1 MYEQCL
7 NKLLPGRNMSFQL
20 MIQRRGSRHVHRLTP
35 SGAQAPALLTWMR
48 KVPLVLEPNF
58 FFIYQYLR
66 IKITL
71 SLSSIPPKCVLISD
85 GAFILVLVRIS
96 PDMLRGAHNPHAPL
110 PPPPPLSAQA
120 VLSARPNV
128 CRLLLWPA
136 ASDNRCLCNPPT
148 LFGDKLITTLA
159 PLKTLRRN
167 WSDVS

>member
-85 GAFILVLVRIS
+85 GAFIFSSCENFALTCSAAL
-96 PDMLRGAHNPHAPL
+96 GASL
-110 PPPPPLSAQA
+110 PPH
-120 VLSARPNV
+120 
-128 CRLLLWPA
+128 LLLLLYVFFINLQKD
-136 ASDNRCLCNPPT
+136 SSCLLLYGIHP
-148 LFGDKLITTLA
+148 
-159 PLKTLRRN
+159 
-167 WSDVS
+167 S

>member
-48 KVPLVLEPNF
+48 KVPLVLEPIF

-66 IKITL
+66 IKMTL

-85 GAFILVLVRIS
+85 GAFIFSSCENFAPTCSAALIS
-96 PDMLRGAHNPHAPL
+96 PHRAPPSL
-110 PPPPPLSAQA
+110 SPPPPPPPPLSAHA
-120 VLSARPNV
+120 VLSARPNG
-128 CRLLLWPA
+128 CSLLFL
-136 ASDNRCLCNPPT
+136 
-148 LFGDKLITTLA
+148 
-159 PLKTLRRN
+159 
-167 WSDVS
+167 